1 MQPARGGLLAL
12 LVLSMLSSAESIVLT
27 RTSEGQEALS
37 TNRANPIRKVV
48 TMLQMMVK
56 KVEEEGEKEK
66 ELYEAFM
73 CYCKSGVGQLTGAV
87 DDANKRIPELTS
99 LIAELEAL
107 LAKLKAD
114 VELHK
119 KDRAAAKAAIEAA
132 VEIRKKEAAAAKTE
146 SVNNQVYI
154 KALEKAIAALEKG
167 MAGAFLQ
174 TSAATVLKRLL
185 QSDSPIIGN
194 LVDADRQDLAAFL
207 DAPAYGNEYVPQSQ
221 EIVGM
226 LKQMLDEMIA
236 GEKDGTETEA
246 KAIIAFKLTLKAKLA
261 EIDALNKLIEAK
273 LTRIGELSVKLAASK
288 NDLEDTQEGLA
299 DNSKMLADLEASC
312 KTKTAE
318 WEERCKM
325 RAMELAA
332 LADTIKILND
342 DDALDLFKKT
352 LPSASL
358 LQVKVTSTALRQ
370 RALAKIL
377 ALRSARPQLD
387 LIALALNGKKIGFGE
402 IIKMIDE
409 MVVTL
414 KKEQDDDDAK
424 MEYCKNQ
431 LDTTDDKLKE
441 LGHTLEDQE
450 SQLAALQEGITTTTA
465 EIDALEDGITALDKS
480 VAEATEQRKKEHEEY
495 AALMAANG
503 AAKELILFAK
513 NRMQKFYNPK
523 LYKPPPKRELT
534 EEERIT
540 LNNGGTLA
548 PTEAP
553 AGIAGT
559 GIAVFAQ
566 VAERA
571 AQPETETQ
579 TVEVS
584 VSASSSGGA
593 ASVNTGS
600 VSANVA
606 AKSEVKTADPGK
618 VDLGAAPETF
628 GGGGD
633 YKKSESSGGALALMD
648 LLVKDL
654 TKEMTEAEAEEKN
667 SQADYEKMLKDSAT
681 KRAEDSK
688 AVTDKT
694 EALANMQGELEST
707 KEAKASTEKD
717 IKATNEYLASLH
729 TECDFIMK
737 FYGVRKDARASE
749 IDALGNAKAVL
760 SGSDYS
766 LLQTTRSLRG
776 GH

>member
-1 MQPARGGLLAL
+1 M
-12 LVLSMLSSAESIVLT
+12 
-27 RTSEGQEALS
+27 
-37 TNRANPIRKVV
+37 
-48 TMLQMMVK
+48 K

-66 ELYEAFM
+66 ELYDAFM
-73 CYCKSGVGQLTGAV
+73 CYCKSGVGQLQGAV

-107 LAKLKAD
+107 IGKLKAD
-114 VELHK
+114 IELHK
-119 KDRAAAKAAIEAA
+119 KDRVAAKAAIDAA
-132 VEIRKKEAAAAKTE
+132 VEIRKKEAAAAKAE
-146 SVNNQVYI
+146 SVDNQVYI
-154 KALEKAIAALEKG
+154 AALKKAIAALEKG

-185 QSDSPIIGN
+185 QSDKLGN
-194 LVDADRQDLAAFL
+194 LMEADRQDLTAFL

-236 GEKDGTETEA
+236 GEKDGSAKEEA
-246 KAIIAFKLTLKAKLA
+246 ANIAFKLTLKAKLA
-261 EIDALNKLIEAK
+261 EIAALNKLIEDK
-273 LTRIGELSVKLAASK
+273 LTRIGELSVKLAMSK
-288 NDLEDTQEGLA
+288 NDLEDTQEGLG
-299 DNSKMLADLEASC
+299 DNSKMLADLDASC

-332 LADTIKILND
+332 LADTIKVLND

-358 LQVKVTSTALRQ
+358 LQMKVSSKETRR
-370 RALAKIL
+370 RALDKIL
-377 ALRSARPQLD
+377 ALRSKRPQLD
-387 LIALALNGKKIGFGE
+387 LIALALSGKKIGFGE
-402 IIKMIDE
+402 IIRMIDE

-414 KKEQDDDDAK
+414 KAEQANDDAK
-424 MEYCKNQ
+424 MEYCKSQ
-431 LDTTDDKLKE
+431 LDLTDDKLKE
-441 LGHTLEDQE
+441 LGHTKEDQE
-450 SQLAALQEGITTTTA
+450 SQIAALQEGITTTTS
-465 EIDALEDGITALDKS
+465 EIDTLEDGIVALDKS
-480 VAEATEQRKKEHEEY
+480 VAEATEQRKKENEEFS
-495 AALMAANG
+495 ALMAGNG

-566 VAERA
+566 VAERE

-618 VDLGAAPETF
+618 VELGAAPETF

-654 TKEMTEAEAEEKN
+654 TK
-667 SQADYEKMLKDSAT
+667 
-681 KRAEDSK
+681 
-688 AVTDKT
+688 
-694 EALANMQGELEST
+694 
-707 KEAKASTEKD
+707 
-717 IKATNEYLASLH
+717 
-729 TECDFIMK
+729 
-737 FYGVRKDARASE
+737 
-749 IDALGNAKAVL
+749 
-760 SGSDYS
+760 
-766 LLQTTRSLRG
+766 
-776 GH
+776 

>member
-1 MQPARGGLLAL
+1 
-12 LVLSMLSSAESIVLT
+12 
-27 RTSEGQEALS
+27 
-37 TNRANPIRKVV
+37 
-48 TMLQMMVK
+48 MMVK

-66 ELYEAFM
+66 KLYEAFM
-73 CYCKSGVGQLTGAV
+73 CACKSDLGNLQGAV
-87 DDANKRIPELTS
+87 DDANRRIPELTS

-107 LAKLKAD
+107 IKKLKAD
-114 VELHK
+114 VELHQ

-132 VEIRKKEAAAAKTE
+132 VEIRKKEAAAAKAE

-154 KALEKAIAALEKG
+154 SALKKAIAALEKG

-174 TSAATVLKRLL
+174 TSAATVLKKLL
-185 QSDSPIIGN
+185 QSDKLGN
-194 LVDADRQDLAAFL
+194 LMEADRQDLTAFL

-236 GEKDGTETEA
+236 SEKDGSAREE
-246 KAIIAFKLTLKAKLA
+246 KANIAFKLTLKAKLA
-261 EIDALNKLIEAK
+261 EIAALNELIEAK

-288 NDLEDTQEGLA
+288 NDLEDTQKGLA
-299 DNSKMLADLEASC
+299 DNSKMLADLAASC

-332 LADTIKILND
+332 LADTIKVLND

-358 LQVKVTSTALRQ
+358 LQVKVSSAEVRR
-370 RALAKIL
+370 RALQMLRRPGRGDPRLDLL
-377 ALRSARPQLD
+377 ALSLRSRKVSFAKV
-387 LIALALNGKKIGFGE
+387 IT
-402 IIKMIDE
+402 MIDD
-409 MVVTL
+409 MVAL
-414 KKEQDDDDAK
+414 LAKEQADDEAQKLYCEQAIDKAEDDIR
-424 MEYCKNQ
+424 
-431 LDTTDDKLKE
+431 E

-450 SQLAALQEGITTTTA
+450 SQIATLQEGITTTTS
-465 EIDALEDGITALDKS
+465 EIDTLEDGIVALDKS
-480 VAEATEQRKKEHEEY
+480 VAEATEQRKKENAEY
-495 AALMAANG
+495 TQLMAANG

-523 LYKPPPKRELT
+523 LYKAPPKRELT

-548 PTEAP
+548 PTAAP

-566 VAERA
+566 VVEKA
-571 AQPETETQ
+571 AQPTTETQ

-584 VSASSSGGA
+584 VDASASGSGGG
-593 ASVNTGS
+593 ASVNAGS

-606 AKSEVKTADPGK
+606 ASSEVKTADPGK
-618 VDLGAAPETF
+618 VELGAAPKTF
-628 GGGGD
+628 GGD

-654 TKEMTEAEAEEKN
+654 TKEMTEAEAEERN
-667 SQADYEKMLKDSAT
+667 AQADYEKMLKDSAT

-688 AVTDKT
+688 AVTDKS
-694 EALANMQGELEST
+694 EALAQMQGELEST
-707 KEAKASTEKD
+707 KEAKASTEKT
-717 IKATNEYLASLH
+717 ITATNEYLASLH

-737 FYGVRKDARASE
+737 FYSVRQEARASE

-766 LLQTTRSLRG
+766 LLQKTRSLRG
-776 GH
+776 KH

>member
-1 MQPARGGLLAL
+1 M
-12 LVLSMLSSAESIVLT
+12 
-27 RTSEGQEALS
+27 
-37 TNRANPIRKVV
+37 
-48 TMLQMMVK
+48 K

-66 ELYEAFM
+66 ELYDAFM
-73 CYCKSGVGQLTGAV
+73 CYCKSGVGQLQKAV
-87 DDANKRIPELTS
+87 DDANKRIPELES
-99 LIAELEAL
+99 LIAELEGI

-114 VELHK
+114 IEQHR
-119 KDRAAAKAAIEAA
+119 KDLDAAKAAIEAA
-132 VEIRKKEAAAAKTE
+132 TEIRKKEAKKAKE
-146 SVNNQVYI
+146 ASVNNQVYI
-154 KALEKAIAALEKG
+154 AALKKAIAALEKG

-185 QSDSPIIGN
+185 QSDNQIIGS
-194 LVDADRQDLAAFL
+194 LLEADRQDLTAFL

-236 GEKDGTETEA
+236 SEKDGSAREE
-246 KAIIAFKLTLKAKLA
+246 KANVAFKLTLKAKLA
-261 EIDALNKLIEAK
+261 EIAALNKLIEDK

-288 NDLEDTQEGLA
+288 NDLEDTQEGLG
-299 DNSKMLADLEASC
+299 DNSKMLADLASSC

-332 LADTIKILND
+332 LADTIKVLND

-358 LQVKVTSTALRQ
+358 LQVKVSSGEVRR
-370 RALAKIL
+370 RALTQIL

-480 VAEATEQRKKEHEEY
+480 VAEATEQRKKEHDEY
-495 AALMAANG
+495 SQLIASNG

-548 PTEAP
+548 PTAAP

-559 GIAVFAQ
+559 GIGFFAQ
-566 VAERA
+566 VAQTA
-571 AQPETETQ
+571 AQDPVFAQ
-579 TVEVS
+579 
-584 VSASSSGGA
+584 A
-593 ASVNTGS
+593 A
-600 VSANVA
+600 
-606 AKSEVKTADPGK
+606 
-618 VDLGAAPETF
+618 
-628 GGGGD
+628 
-633 YKKSESSGGALALMD
+633 YK
-648 LLVKDL
+648 
-654 TKEMTEAEAEEKN
+654 
-667 SQADYEKMLKDSAT
+667 
-681 KRAEDSK
+681 
-688 AVTDKT
+688 
-694 EALANMQGELEST
+694 
-707 KEAKASTEKD
+707 
-717 IKATNEYLASLH
+717 
-729 TECDFIMK
+729 
-737 FYGVRKDARASE
+737 
-749 IDALGNAKAVL
+749 
-760 SGSDYS
+760 
-766 LLQTTRSLRG
+766 
-776 GH
+776 